1 MAVPVT
7 AGSHAIEVQW
17 TATRDVIAG
26 REVSAVALLALAVVA
41 MLERTRASRM
51 ITKMQESVREIRD
64 SGAELI
70 DRALDRLLPGP
81 DQAPVSIHRAM
92 RHSVFAGGKRLRPVL
107 CMEAARM
114 IACSGQLPPGVEE
127 LGAAIEMLHTYSLIH
142 DDLPA
147 LDNDDLRRGKPTC
160 HVVFGEAIAILAGDA
175 LQTQAYEVLAGMRC
189 PAPQTVEIVRS
200 IAQATGTVE
209 GMIGGQVMDLEAEEH
224 KPTPELVEAIHRA
237 KTGAL
242 IRVSL
247 ITGGIYAGGGADDIE
262 RLREFGRKAGLAF
275 QIMDDVLDV
284 TQNSSQ
290 LGKTAGKDVASEKAT
305 WPAVYGVAQS
315 VKDAERLV
323 DEAFT
328 QLTSYGERADR
339 LKAVARYLVERQELI
354 WPSPKKMFMQAL
366 TGLLRSGNPGEH
378 RRPGIDLQG
387 HADPGRKLQT
397 GVSQAARGSG
407 DDDDLAG
414 LPGPRHHHGT
424 GA

>member
-1 MAVPVT
+1 
-7 AGSHAIEVQW
+7 
-17 TATRDVIAG
+17 
-26 REVSAVALLALAVVA
+26 
-41 MLERTRASRM
+41 
-51 ITKMQESVREIRD
+51 
-64 SGAELI
+64 
-70 DRALDRLLPGP
+70 
-81 DQAPVSIHRAM
+81 
-92 RHSVFAGGKRLRPVL
+92 
-107 CMEAARM
+107 MEAARM
-114 IACSGQLPPGVEE
+114 IAASGQPPPGVEE

-175 LQTQAYEVLAGMRC
+175 LQTQAYEVLAGMKC
-189 PAPQTVEIVRS
+189 AAPQTVQIVRS
-200 IAQATGTVE
+200 IAQATGTID

-224 KPTPELVEAIHRA
+224 KPTAELVEAIHRA

-247 ITGGIYAGGGADDIE
+247 ITGGIYAGGAEADIE

-315 VKDAERLV
+315 IKDAERLI

-328 QLTSYGERADR
+328 QLEVYGGRADR
-339 LKAVARYLVERQELI
+339 LKAVARYLVER
-354 WPSPKKMFMQAL
+354 K
-366 TGLLRSGNPGEH
+366 N
-378 RRPGIDLQG
+378 
-387 HADPGRKLQT
+387 
-397 GVSQAARGSG
+397 
-407 DDDDLAG
+407 
-414 LPGPRHHHGT
+414 
-424 GA
+424 